1 MNRITR
7 IREGFIS
14 LNKQVD
20 NLYQSLLKLSAD
32 LVGESME
39 ARKISEGPANVGIFG
54 AILDWQEN
62 LSRRIERVHNQVDIL
77 RSEISLQTVEYDKPS
92 SPDISDAEIEYA
104 LAMGQRGATSL
115 QTTTATVPG
124 VVSNA

>member
-39 ARKISEGPANVGIFG
+39 GRKISEGPGNAGIFG

-92 SPDISDAEIEYA
+92 SPDKDPLDSDIEYA
-104 LAMGQRGATSL
+104 LRMTTQP
-115 QTTTATVPG
+115 QTTTATAPG